1 MSLVRMRERERV
13 RIRESPYYRRFFLR
27 KYMRIFIGTL
37 ETVRNREVSVPR
49 GSTVTTF
56 RLFINENSAVNAMYG
71 VFVITPLK
79 SRRRF
84 EPAPVIWPIFFGPL
98 VTVLTGFH
106 CTKNKESLLSFLKE
120 LCHEDNAV
128 LGQFCA
134 EVISL

>member
-1 MSLVRMRERERV
+1 M
-13 RIRESPYYRRFFLR
+13 RIRESPYYR
-27 KYMRIFIGTL
+27 

-84 EPAPVIWPIFFGPL
+84 EPAPEIRPIFLGPL

-106 CTKNKESLLSFLKE
+106 CTKNKELLLSFLKE

-134 EVISL
+134 EVISLCLYPYGGKHLN

>member
-1 MSLVRMRERERV
+1 
-13 RIRESPYYRRFFLR
+13 
-27 KYMRIFIGTL
+27 MRIFIGTL

-71 VFVITPLK
+71 VFVITALT

-84 EPAPVIWPIFFGPL
+84 EPAPVMGPL
-98 VTVLTGFH
+98 VTVLKGFH
-106 CTKNKESLLSFLKE
+106 CTKNKELLLSFLKE

-134 EVISL
+134 EVISLCLYPYLK

>member
-1 MSLVRMRERERV
+1 MRV
-13 RIRESPYYRRFFLR
+13 
-27 KYMRIFIGTL
+27 FIGTL
-37 ETVRNREVSVPR
+37 ETVRNREVSVPK

-84 EPAPVIWPIFFGPL
+84 EPAQVIRPISFGPL

-106 CTKNKESLLSFLKE
+106 CTKNKELL
-120 LCHEDNAV
+120 
-128 LGQFCA
+128 
-134 EVISL
+134 